1 MQAFHDRN
9 DQAFCEDLA
18 LSTIAKEVGT
28 PCYVY
33 SKASILN
40 QCRSILSAFS
50 TYPTLPCYAVK
61 ANSNLSILKEIFK
74 TGFGADIVSQGEMER
89 ALRAGVDPRKIVYS
103 GVGKRADEI
112 IAALRTGI
120 LAFNV
125 ESSAELELIASLA
138 AERSLVAPVSL
149 RVNPNIDAR
158 TNPKITTG
166 LFSTKFGL
174 VETEARALA
183 ERIRQLPSLRLVGV
197 GCHIGSQIVD
207 VAPLAEAAVRMTQFA
222 VSLRESGH
230 QLEFIDLGGGVG
242 IRYQSEVPP
251 TMDSYAESIL
261 KAVKPTGL
269 KLLIEPGRL
278 IVGNAGALL
287 CSVLLTKRTPE
298 KNFLIVDGAMNDLVR
313 PTMYDSY
320 HEIRAVKTTRG
331 PLQKY
336 DVVGPICETGDYFGK
351 DRELPA
357 CAAGDLIYLAS
368 AGAYGSTMASNYNSR
383 PRAPEVLVDGSEYR
397 VIRRRETLQDLWEL
411 EL

>member
-1 MQAFHDRN
+1 MSAFHDRN
-9 DQAFCEDLA
+9 DQAYCEDLA

-33 SKASILN
+33 SKSSILD
-40 QCRSILSAFS
+40 QCKSILSAFS
-50 TYPTLPCYAVK
+50 TYPTMPCYAVK

-89 ALRAGVDPRKIVYS
+89 AMRAGVDPRKIVYS

-112 IAALRTGI
+112 VAALRTGI

-138 AERSLVAPVSL
+138 AERQLVAPVSL

-174 VETEARALA
+174 IESEARTLA
-183 ERIRQLPSLRLVGV
+183 ERVRQLPSLRLVGV

-207 VAPLAEAAVRMTQFA
+207 VAPLAEAAMRMTQFA
-222 VSLRESGH
+222 VSLRELGH

-251 TMDSYAESIL
+251 SMESYAQAIL
-261 KAVKPTGL
+261 NAVKPTGL
-269 KLLIEPGRL
+269 KLLIEPGRVV
-278 IVGNAGALL
+278 VGNAGVLL

-320 HEIRAVKTTRG
+320 HEIKAVKASRG
-331 PLQKY
+331 PLEKY

-368 AGAYGSTMASNYNSR
+368 SGAYGATMASNYNSR
-383 PRAPEVLVDGSEYR
+383 PRAPEVLVDGADYR